1 MEKAQDAL
9 SFVVGKQKFD
19 RWGKGHYNSEEHK
32 FALEL
37 DKLTRVFKLGYTVME
52 NEPSLKQK
60 WLEASF
66 QDGI

>member
-9 SFVVGKQKFD
+9 SFVVEKQKFD
-19 RWGKGHYNSEEHK
+19 RWGKGHYTYEEHK
-32 FALEL
+32 FALAL

-52 NEPSLKQK
+52 KEPSLKQK
-60 WLEASF
+60 WLEPSF

>member
-9 SFVVGKQKFD
+9 SFVVEKQKFD
-19 RWGKGHYNSEEHK
+19 RWSKGHYTDEEHK
-32 FALEL
+32 FALAL